1 MTPWLAVILTVM
13 FAHFAIGPASAE
25 PSAADKGIRFG
36 QAQSAVA
43 ICPGMILTASA
54 GKLRADQAAADLQDF
69 DREAGKIRK
78 AWSEAFDC
86 IDLDP
91 ETHRFTSCRRTK
103 IASCNAAWSEIGPD
117 GSAIPG
123 LIGFKP
129 EEKSSN

>member
-1 MTPWLAVILTVM
+1 MAGSLVL
-13 FAHFAIGPASAE
+13 GPASAE

-69 DREAGKIRK
+69 DRAAGKIRK
-78 AWSEAFDC
+78 AWTEAFNC
-86 IDLDP
+86 VDLDP

-103 IASCNAAWSEIGPD
+103 IVSCNAAWSEIGPD
-117 GSAIPG
+117 GTALPG

-129 EEKSSN
+129 DEKSSD